1 MIAPLQLRAGGVAIA
16 STYVEG
22 GNSHMVVETF
32 DSEGN
37 ILTATEP
44 VSAIADVHNGE
55 HSSLRIVELQ
65 SGELGLIWISND
77 NRDPAANHSII
88 KFSRTQGRLT
98 WTTPVAVASELTFSE
113 TDQCGYASCG
123 YRQLRAQ
130 VTAYGGI
137 AVIAQKSRLNS
148 EVVDLVA
155 ASSANGDSW
164 LPAITPLASDDQF
177 TSVDLDA
184 GLAGAIATWTY
195 RTSSNTYKV
204 EYSILKQAGTTKWA
218 ASKIALENTAPL
230 FTKSVTRS
238 GNIVTM
244 TALGEQPFGKIVG
257 RDLDI
262 AKGKWL
268 SKQTDLL
275 PTVDLPQN
283 FDIASSGNGD
293 LLVVLETYNA
303 LNGHKLFYSKLLK
316 GAKVAT
322 SPTEVASF
330 SGDMSLGDVGVIAS
344 QNGNPVIN
352 WTTNDLSLGRTAR
365 FSVAVGSTLLTGQ
378 QVPKV
383 SWSTSNAWPIL
394 KPNGDLAFYSLSSDP
409 DNHQGIEFVS
419 YNVGNTPTL
428 TLQAI
433 TGTAKIGKQ
442 LTVAAPA
449 IASYTRV
456 LATTYQWYACTTA
469 SLEPSEQIPSTCTKI
484 AGATKQ
490 KLKIAKA
497 VKGKYLGYAVTST
510 NTAGTRLSFSRT
522 TLAVQ

>member
-1 MIAPLQLRAGGVAIA
+1 MIAPLQLRTGGVAIA
-16 STYVEG
+16 STYVDG
-22 GNSHMVVETF
+22 GNSRMVVETF

-37 ILTATEP
+37 ILSSTEP

-55 HSSLRIVELQ
+55 SESLRLVELQ
-65 SGELGLIWISND
+65 SGELGLVWISND
-77 NRDPAANHSII
+77 FRDSAANHSTI
-88 KFSRTQGRLT
+88 KFSHTQGRLT
-98 WTTPVAVASELTFSE
+98 WSTPVAVSNELTFSAG
-113 TDQCGYASCG
+113 DDCGYFSCA

-130 VTAYGGI
+130 VTANGGI
-137 AVIAQKSRLNS
+137 VVIAQKSRFNS

-155 ASSANGDSW
+155 SSSANGDLW
-164 LPAITPLASDDQF
+164 IPATAPLASDDHF

-195 RTSSNTYKV
+195 HTSSNTYKV

-218 ASKIALENTAPL
+218 ATKLAFENTAPL

-244 TALGEQPFGKIVG
+244 TTLGEQPFGKIVG

-275 PTVDLPQN
+275 STVDLPQA

-293 LLVVLETYNA
+293 LLVVMETYSS
-303 LNGHKLFYSKLLK
+303 LNGDKLLYSKLLK
-316 GAKVAT
+316 AAKVAT
-322 SPTEVASF
+322 SPAEVASF
-330 SGDMSLGDVGVIAS
+330 SGDLNLGDVGVLAS
-344 QNGNPVIN
+344 QNGNPVIT
-352 WTTNDLSLGRTAR
+352 WETNDGDLGNSGH
-365 FSVAVGSTLLTGQ
+365 FSVAVGSTLLSGQ
-378 QVPKV
+378 QIPKV
-383 SWSTSNAWPIL
+383 SWSTSDAWPIL
-394 KPNGDLAFYSLSSDP
+394 KPNGDLAFYSLSTDP
-409 DNHQGIEFVS
+409 DNHQGIEFVN
-419 YNVGNTPTL
+419 YNLGNSPTL

-433 TGTAKIGKQ
+433 TGLAKVGKQ
-442 LTVAAPA
+442 LSAAAPT

-484 AGATKQ
+484 PGATKQ
-490 KLKIAKA
+490 KLKITKA

-510 NTAGTRLSFSRT
+510 NTAGSRLSFSRT
-522 TLAVQ
+522 TLTVQ